1 MKTKQYSN
9 NKKKS
14 TYNNKKNTA
23 LCYVDICG
31 MYDIF
36 YAAENGNNGSSIKK
50 RAAELINYDVHVEDQ
65 YLFVCGI
72 VLRGRKLE

>member
-1 MKTKQYSN
+1 
-9 NKKKS
+9 
-14 TYNNKKNTA
+14 
-23 LCYVDICG
+23 

-36 YAAENGNNGSSIKK
+36 YAAENGNKDNSIKK

-72 VLRGRKLE
+72 VLKGWKLKVGMRII